1 MSVDTQIRN
10 GRQAEAKYDRT
21 TAIECFRQALTSDPT
36 NTEAAFH
43 LAYNLEFEGKDDEAM
58 LLLAKLSQGS
68 KVRVNA
74 MVNLA
79 VLYEDIGEYQAAER
93 CLKMVLATNPN
104 HARARLY
111 MKDVQAGRRV
121 QVVQGKVSGPP
132 SGALLETP
140 ATDFDLSARARNC
153 LKKLNV
159 RTLGDLLRIS
169 ESELMAY
176 KNLGDGTLQ
185 EIKNLLTLRGLR
197 LGQELE
203 AQRAAAVDD
212 LFNELAESVG
222 VEAAGVLDQPVD
234 ELDLSVRAR
243 KALSL
248 LGISTI
254 GQLVARTE
262 GELMGIKNFGT
273 TSLDEIKA
281 KLQERGLGLRP
292 LED

>member
-1 MSVDTQIRN
+1 MSIETQIKN
-10 GRQAEAKYDRT
+10 GRQAESDFDRA
-21 TAIECFRQALTSDPT
+21 TAINCYRQALASDPSH
-36 NTEAAFH
+36 TEAAFR
-43 LAYNLEFEGKDDEAM
+43 LSYNLEMQGKDEEAM
-58 LLLAKLSQGS
+58 MLLCRVSQSS
-68 KVRVNA
+68 KVPVNA

-79 VLYEDIGEYQAAER
+79 VLYEDVGEYQAAER
-93 CLKMVLATNPN
+93 CLKMVLATDPN

-111 MKDVQAGRRV
+111 MKDVQAGRRA
-121 QVVQGKVSGPP
+121 QVVQGKVGGLP

-159 RTLGDLLRIS
+159 RTLGDLLRVS
-169 ESELMAY
+169 EAELMAY

-212 LFNELAESVG
+212 LFNELVESVG
-222 VEAAGVLDQPVD
+222 EEAAGILEQPVD

-254 GQLVARTE
+254 GQLVSRTE
-262 GELMGIKNFGT
+262 GELMGIKNFGA

-281 KLQERGLGLRP
+281 KLQERGLSLRL
-292 LED
+292 LEE